1 MVAADFDIWRGREV
15 WLGIHTLA
23 ITVVLLARSVPPME
37 GEIVRPE
44 LVVWPEL
51 ALALLHV
58 ADEYG
63 GLIPGGVCAHMVSS
77 ERAMLG
83 FFWSI

>member
-58 ADEYG
+58 ADGYG

-77 ERAMLG
+77 
-83 FFWSI
+83 